1 MKPDPQAVNY
11 QFGVFELSGKT
22 GELRKNGMIIRLP
35 PQPTQV
41 LKLLVS
47 REGELVTRDE
57 LEQALWKG
65 DTIVDFELGLN
76 RCIRRIRAVLL
87 DDAQTPRYVET
98 IPRVGYRFIAPIR
111 VVMASPKSA
120 PKAPD
125 PELPRPSPVA
135 ATVSDIIAPPT
146 TPVALPPS
154 EPAILRPVSELLLVP
169 AAQKPPARNRI
180 RIAAGIAVALGLVGF
195 LIYRQLE
202 PAVDTEVRATYRI
215 EPFTSEPGLVAS
227 PAFSPDG
234 NQIAFTWNGKRQDD
248 YDIYIKTLGS
258 QQTTR
263 LTKSPDL
270 DFGPAWSPDGKF
282 IAFCRSGDGKTS
294 SIWLISLADGTERR
308 LVEQWSVAPN
318 SRFLTWSPDSRRL
331 VFSGSATEER
341 VSGLLEID
349 VASGSMKFL
358 TQTKNGVFDLQ
369 PAYSPDGRRVVF
381 VRDIGRGI
389 GRIFILPMKPDGGA
403 AGEAVALQWPG
414 FESAYVGSPV
424 WTPDSESILFASN
437 RNPEQYLWMVKA
449 KEGATPQMLGSLG
462 SGILDAAMSPTGEL
476 ALVHERLDID
486 VAKLDLAALRR
497 GDSAD
502 PEIVVNS
509 TRVETNPKVSAD
521 GSRVAFESN
530 RSGPMEIWAANVDG
544 TNLAKITNIGHAN
557 TGSPA
562 WSPDGSQ
569 IAFDSRSGG
578 SPRIYVLPAMG
589 GKVEPVTDIGDL
601 GVVPAWSSDGAWIY
615 FASDRAGHPEIWRVP
630 AKGGSRHQVTKN
642 GGFSPVS
649 MGNRLWFSSNRSKV
663 TSLNLLNLDTNQET
677 TLATDVL
684 RRAYHPATDGMYYI
698 SSEGAGRYAL
708 KFMLGSQPPA
718 QTLYRFSKPVADG
731 LGVSPDGR
739 FAFFGLAE
747 QVGSDLLLVRDFWH
761 R

>member
-57 LEQALWKG
+57 LEQELWKG

-76 RCIRRIRAVLL
+76 RCVRRIRTVLL

-98 IPRVGYRFIAPIR
+98 IPRVGYRFIAPVR
-111 VVMASPKSA
+111 VVTASPKSI
-120 PKAPD
+120 PKAPE
-125 PELPRPSPVA
+125 PELPRPSPVI
-135 ATVSDIIAPPT
+135 ATVPEMVAPPSP
-146 TPVALPPS
+146 PVAPPPPEHAVHRAVP
-154 EPAILRPVSELLLVP
+154 EPSLVP
-169 AAQKPPARNRI
+169 TAPKPLARNRI
-180 RIAAGIAVALGLVGF
+180 LLSAGIAVALGLVGF
-195 LIYRQLE
+195 LIYRQLQ
-202 PAVDTEVRATYRI
+202 PAMDPEVRATYRI

-234 NQIAFTWNGKRQDD
+234 TQIAFTWNGKHQDD
-248 YDIYIKTLGS
+248 YDIYIKKLGS
-258 QQTTR
+258 QEAVR

-282 IAFCRSGDGKTS
+282 IAFCRSGDGKNS
-294 SIWLISLADGTERR
+294 SIWLISPSDGTERR

-318 SRFLTWSPDSRRL
+318 SRFLTWSPDSKRL
-331 VFSGSATEER
+331 VFSGSATEEK
-341 VSGLLEID
+341 VSGLLELD

-358 TQTKNGVFDLQ
+358 TRTKNGVFDLQ

-403 AGEAVALQWPG
+403 AGEPMALQWPG

-424 WTPDSESILFASN
+424 WTPDSENILFASN

-449 KEGATPQMLGSLG
+449 REGATPQMLGSLG
-462 SGILDAAMSPTGEL
+462 SGILDAAMSPMGEL

-486 VAKLDLAALRR
+486 VAKLDVGALRR
-497 GDSAD
+497 GDSAA

-544 TNLAKITNIGHAN
+544 TNLAQITNIGHAN

-562 WSPDGSQ
+562 WSPDGRQ

-578 SPRIYVLPAMG
+578 SPRIYVLPATG
-589 GKVEPVTDIGDL
+589 GKVEPITDIADL
-601 GVVPAWSSDGAWIY
+601 GVVPTWSPDGAWIY

-630 AKGGSRHQVTKN
+630 STGGSPQQVTKN
-642 GGFSPVS
+642 GGFSPV
-649 MGNRLWFSSNRSKV
+649 GLGTRLWFSANRSKV
-663 TSLNLLNLDTNQET
+663 TSLTLLNLATTQET

-684 RRAYHPATDGMYYI
+684 RRSYHPAADGIYYI
-698 SSEGAGRYAL
+698 SSEGTGQYAL
-708 KFMLGSQPPA
+708 KFLPGSQAPA
-718 QTLYRFSKPVADG
+718 QTLYRFPKPVADG
-731 LGVSPDGR
+731 LGMSPDGR
-739 FAFFGLAE
+739 FAFFGQAE
-747 QVGSDLLLVRDFWH
+747 QVGSDLLFVRDFW
-761 R
+761 RR